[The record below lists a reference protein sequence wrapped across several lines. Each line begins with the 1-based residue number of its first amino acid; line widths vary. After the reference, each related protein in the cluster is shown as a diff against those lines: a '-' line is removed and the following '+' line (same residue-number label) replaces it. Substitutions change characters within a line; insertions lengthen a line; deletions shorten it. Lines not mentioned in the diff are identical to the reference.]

1 HGRRWRRSRA
11 RSLART
17 RPRRGL
23 WKWRRRWREQ
33 PREPSGADGSGDG
46 SRRDRMS
53 ELTPIEP
60 GGAAEQWEG
69 QSWQIREATHADVPA
84 IAIAIRELLIEL
96 GAAPTLP
103 AALEAPARA
112 LIDDGSLGVLGVSWQ
127 VAVRIPGRYGLIQ
140 ELWVHPSWRGRTI
153 GGDLLVAL
161 FKLASRQQVARLE
174 VGLPRERFA
183 HLGATEAFYLNNGFT
198 TIGTRMRRLL

>member
-1 HGRRWRRSRA
+1 
-11 RSLART
+11 
-17 RPRRGL
+17 
-23 WKWRRRWREQ
+23 
-33 PREPSGADGSGDG
+33 
-46 SRRDRMS
+46 MS

-60 GGAAEQWEG
+60 GDAAQEQPTT

-103 AALEAPARA
+103 AALEVPARA
-112 LIDDGSLGVLGVSWQ
+112 LIDDGSLGVLLVAEHDGQIVGVLGVSWQ
-127 VAVRIPGRYGLIQ
+127 IAVRIPGRYGLIQ

-161 FKLASRQQVARLE
+161 FKLAGRQQVARLE
-174 VGLPRERFA
+174 VGLPSERFA
-183 HLGATEAFYLNNGFT
+183 HLAATEAFYLNNGFT
-198 TIGTRMRRLL
+198 TIGDRMRRLL